1 MPESY
6 IQSLFAE
13 RIGGNAFGKDTKIYK
28 FEKIK
33 RAKRAALAANPGA
46 ELIDMGVGDPDDMAF
61 PAVVAKL
68 AEEAGKIENRF
79 YADNGGPDFKAAV
92 HDYMREL
99 YGVELDTD
107 SEILHTIGS
116 KSALTLLPSCL
127 IAARHLARKL
137 ARLPKK
143 ALVIHGDIAVSDDLL
158 PRHGLPSP
166 MPRALKTCAEGLLAV
181 LLLLL
186 CLPLACLLALLVKL
200 TSPGPILYVATR
212 LGQHARPFRLLK
224 FRTMRPDADRQ
235 LPHLLA
241 SSPDAAREWSQN
253 VKLSHDPRITPLGRL
268 LRKTSLDELP
278 QLLNVI
284 RGDMAIIGPRP
295 IVEAER
301 PRYAAN
307 FPTLVSVKPGLTG
320 LWQVSGRNDLT
331 YSQRVALDIWYIEHW
346 SIWLDLY
353 ILHKTLPEILSL
365 HGR

>member
-1 MPESY
+1 MTLRPPAN
-6 IQSLFAE
+6 LLLLAL
-13 RIGGNAFGKDTKIYK
+13 ADLT
-28 FEKIK
+28 
-33 RAKRAALAANPGA
+33 AWLAALA
-46 ELIDMGVGDPDDMAF
+46 
-61 PAVVAKL
+61 L
-68 AEEAGKIENRF
+68 AHLLAS
-79 YADNGGPDFKAAV
+79 ADHHTLPQLLHQLWPSTALLLACSATLG
-92 HDYMREL
+92 L
-99 YGVELDTD
+99 YNTPWLRTRPELDAIN
-107 SEILHTIGS
+107 EIRAQYLASGASLLATLATL
-116 KSALTLLPSCL
+116 ALTHQADHAPRAVILLAHALLPSCL

-158 PRHGLPSP
+158 PRHGLPYP

-301 PRYAAN
+301 PRYASN